1 MSDQIPDKDYVY
13 NALLRYN
20 YLPLAGKEVDDI
32 PFEVFSTEDLTPV
45 IANELLQKYK
55 DTRRKV
61 NGRNVDGYDQIEYR
75 ATRFNNV
82 TRLMHVPHPL
92 SYARLCKFIS
102 ENWDKLKHICE
113 NENSRSKPRKYD
125 KPRKIRGEYRHLEQV
140 SVMSYERFS
149 DTRHQLDIS
158 TGKFYHVKA
167 DISSFYPSIYTHS
180 IPWALAGHDE
190 AKKNIWNSGKWY
202 NKFDKAQRDLK
213 RSETQG
219 IPIGPA
225 TSHLISEVILYGV
238 DKALCKKKYQ
248 FTRYI
253 DDYKCYCYTREEAEK
268 FIRDLEQELRQYL
281 LNLNVQKVL
290 IEELPVGY
298 QTPWAITLRSR
309 LSSKQKLAPR
319 DIIDFLDSA
328 VNLYADYPEGNILK
342 YTARTLANSKE
353 FSYESAEVFLKY
365 LVALAVYT
373 SSVLP
378 IVCQIAKKHGVGSDV
393 KIDPVLEQAV
403 KYHRSDAMCW
413 CLYYMG
419 ICDQELSEE
428 FATAIVK
435 TQDCMAMGM
444 LIALNQHREK
454 VIKFLNMKIDPC
466 LKYDCDQYWLL
477 IHELASD
484 CPKFDCYREE
494 SGLEFLRSENVS
506 FIKPIDTASAEA
518 ESLS

>member
-1 MSDQIPDKDYVY
+1 MSDHIPDKHYVY

-32 PFEVFSTEDLTPV
+32 PFEVFSTEGFTPV
-45 IANELLQKYK
+45 IANELLQECK
-55 DTRRKV
+55 DPRRKV
-61 NGRNVDGYDQIEYR
+61 GGYDQIEYR
-75 ATRFNNV
+75 LARFNNV
-82 TRLMHVPHPL
+82 TRLMHIPHPL
-92 SYARLCKFIS
+92 SYAHLCKCIS

-113 NENSRSKPRKYD
+113 NKNSRLKPRKYD
-125 KPRKIRGEYRHLEQV
+125 NPRKIMGEYQHLEQI
-140 SVMSYERFS
+140 SMMSYERFS
-149 DTRHQLDIS
+149 NTKHRLDIS
-158 TGKFYHVKA
+158 RGKFYHVKA
-167 DISSFYPSIYTHS
+167 DISLFYPSIYTHS
-180 IPWALAGHDE
+180 IPWALVGRDE
-190 AKKNIWNSGKWY
+190 AKKNTRNGRKWY

-225 TSHLISEVILYGV
+225 TSHLISEIILYKV
-238 DKALCKKKYQ
+238 DEALRDEYD

-253 DDYKCYCYTREEAEK
+253 DDYECYCNSREEAEK
-268 FIRDLEQELRQYL
+268 FIRVLEQELRQYL
-281 LNLNVQKVL
+281 LNLNTRKIL
-290 IEELPVGY
+290 IQELPVGY
-298 QTPWAITLRSR
+298 QTPWVITLRSR

-328 VNLYADYPEGNILK
+328 VNLYKDYPEGNILK
-342 YTARTLANSKE
+342 YTARTLANSKD
-353 FSYESAEVFLKY
+353 FSYESAEVFLEY
-365 LVALAVYT
+365 LVALAVHT

-378 IVCQIAKKHGVGSDV
+378 IVCQIAKEHDVGSDV
-393 KIDPVLEQAV
+393 EIYPVLEQAI
-403 KYHRSDAMCW
+403 KRQSSDGMCW
-413 CLYYMG
+413 CLFYMG
-419 ICDQELSEE
+419 ICNQELNEK
-428 FATAIVK
+428 FATKIVQ

-454 VIKFLNMKIDPC
+454 VIEFLNTEIDPDI
-466 LKYDCDQYWLL
+466 KYDCDQYWLL

-494 SGLEFLRSENVS
+494 SGLEFLRNKNVS